1 MSASGGCGR
10 GAITRGS
17 GLTPQFAGKSVPI
30 RPVRG
35 RLFVFVGLSDN
46 RGLAVFVLLVVI
58 FRLVIIIIVWLIWV
72 SRRHRIADEVQPSEK
87 VFGDALDHVGLYN
100 TSDPLTRA
108 DPRRFRGTSR
118 PAIVTALLSR
128 RMN

>member
-1 MSASGGCGR
+1 MSQLDRYADAYSSSSGSL
-10 GAITRGS
+10 ITAGS
-17 GLTPQFAGKSVPI
+17 RS
-30 RPVRG
+30 
-35 RLFVFVGLSDN
+35 LSSSSSSS
-46 RGLAVFVLLVVI
+46 ALVI
-58 FRLVIIIIVWLIWV
+58 IIIIVWLIWV

-100 TSDPLTRA
+100 PSDPLTRA

>member
-10 GAITRGS
+10 GAIKRGS

-30 RPVRG
+30 RPVLADAYSSSLG
-35 RLFVFVGLSDN
+35 SLITAGSRLAD
-46 RGLAVFVLLVVI
+46 
-58 FRLVIIIIVWLIWV
+58 WV

-100 TSDPLTRA
+100 PSDPLTRA
-108 DPRRFRGTSR
+108 DLRRFKSTSGSNR
-118 PAIVTALLSR
+118 E
-128 RMN
+128 

>member
-1 MSASGGCGR
+1 VSQLDQYSR
-10 GAITRGS
+10 
-17 GLTPQFAGKSVPI
+17 TPI
-30 RPVRG
+30 
-35 RLFVFVGLSDN
+35 FVFVGLSDN

-72 SRRHRIADEVQPSEK
+72 SGRHRIADEVQPSEK

-100 TSDPLTRA
+100 PSDPLTRA